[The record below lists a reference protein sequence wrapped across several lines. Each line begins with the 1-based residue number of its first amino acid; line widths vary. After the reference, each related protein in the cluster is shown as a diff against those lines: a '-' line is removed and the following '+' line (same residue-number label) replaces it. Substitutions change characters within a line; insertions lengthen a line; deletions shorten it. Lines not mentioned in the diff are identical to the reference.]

1 MVARDYDAIIA
12 KFDQLPDAAVIPD
25 KAAARVLGMHYL
37 TLRKRNPVPQIKVT
51 AGMSGRCVGDIRK
64 LTRGELATTTA

>member
-1 MVARDYDAIIA
+1 MVARDYDAIVA

-25 KAAARVLGMHYL
+25 MAAAMVLGMHYM

-51 AGMSGRCVGDIRK
+51 AAMSGRRVGDIRK
-64 LTRGELATTTA
+64 LTRGASATA